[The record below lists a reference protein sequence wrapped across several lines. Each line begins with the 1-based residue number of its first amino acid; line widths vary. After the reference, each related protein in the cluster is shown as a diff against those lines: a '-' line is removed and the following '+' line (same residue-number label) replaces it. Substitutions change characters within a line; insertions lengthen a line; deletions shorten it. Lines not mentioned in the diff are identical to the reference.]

1 MGNLFA
7 ARIHEL
13 QTVITNQIGIALI
26 RGFNERLGSEFTRI
40 MLAVSYADKAGR
52 RSKKAFPSRRSRRSF
67 PSG

>member
-40 MLAVSYADKAGR
+40 MFCLSYVDKAGL
-52 RSKKAFPSRRSRRSF
+52 K
-67 PSG
+67 

>member
-26 RGFNERLGSEFTRI
+26 RGFNERLGAEF
-40 MLAVSYADKAGR
+40 
-52 RSKKAFPSRRSRRSF
+52 
-67 PSG
+67 

>member
-40 MLAVSYADKAGR
+40 MLPLPYSVKANQI
-52 RSKKAFPSRRSRRSF
+52 SPKAFPIPRSKTSSLR
-67 PSG
+67 G

>member
-26 RGFNERLGSEFTRI
+26 RGFNERLGSEYERI
-40 MLAVSYADKAGR
+40 MY
-52 RSKKAFPSRRSRRSF
+52 FSF
-67 PSG
+67 YPGKEVQS